1 MGEKEKKI
9 LKKQK
14 INNDSVFLHYT
25 GSMFGIGFSAFS
37 KEAIAKIDLLK
48 DRKDK
53 SGYIVLIPNI
63 DWLKRFDVQITPE
76 IHRILQQYWSGEL
89 SVVLEV
95 PDTRLKHISQNGKV
109 AFRIPTDKLLQEFIV
124 KIDQPIIS
132 TSVNKSG
139 KKPIQNLDD
148 IFSGFEGWFDF
159 AILPDDVQQSNNLP
173 STIIE
178 FSDDELNLIREG
190 SIPFSEIELS
200 YEAPQ
205 ILFVCTGNTCRSPI
219 AEYLAKNIITEK
231 GLKFSV
237 ASAGF
242 TADGMSI
249 SENSNYVLALNGID
263 ASDHVSTLL
272 NEENLRKSWLVLTM
286 TANHKNKIL
295 QLYPASASK
304 VYTISEYAGFNND
317 ITDPFGKDVEYYKN
331 TFEEINEKVKII
343 FEKIKEER

>member
-1 MGEKEKKI
+1 MKIYNELPDHQIKKDTI
-9 LKKQK
+9 
-14 INNDSVFLHYT
+14 FLHYT
-25 GSMFGIGFSAFS
+25 GSMFGIGCSAFS
-37 KEAIAKIDLLK
+37 KEAIAKIDSLK

-53 SGYIVLIPNI
+53 SGYIILIPDI
-63 DWLKRFDVQITPE
+63 DWLKRFDVQITPNV
-76 IHRILQQYWSGEL
+76 HRILQQYWAGEL

-95 PDTRLKHISQNGKV
+95 HDTTFQYVSQNGKV
-109 AFRIPTDKLLQEFIV
+109 AFRIPVDELLREFIV
-124 KIDQPIIS
+124 KMDQPVIS

-139 KKPIQNLDD
+139 EKPVQNLDE
-148 IFSGFEGWFDF
+148 ILIGFESLFDF

-178 FSDDELNLIREG
+178 FSDGKLDLIREG
-190 SIPFSEIELS
+190 SISFSEIELS

-219 AEYLAKNIITEK
+219 AEYLAKRIINEK
-231 GLKFSV
+231 DLKFRT

-242 TADGMSI
+242 TADGMPI
-249 SENSNYVLALNGID
+249 SENSERVLALNEID
-263 ASDHVSTLL
+263 ASEHTSTLL

-295 QLYPASASK
+295 QLYPASTSK
-304 VYTISEYAGFNND
+304 VYKLSEYSGLDND
-317 ITDPFGKDVEYYKN
+317 IADPIGKDIEYYKN

>member
-1 MGEKEKKI
+1 MKI
-9 LKKQK
+9 F
-14 INNDSVFLHYT
+14 NNISKLNLSEDSIYLHYT
-25 GSMFGIGFSAFS
+25 GSMFGIGCSAFS
-37 KEAIAKIDLLK
+37 KEAVAKIDSLK

-53 SGYIVLIPNI
+53 QGYIVLIPEI
-63 DWLKRFDVQITPE
+63 DWLKRFDVQITSG
-76 IHRILQQYWSGEL
+76 IHRILQQYWAGEL

-95 PDTRLKHISQNGKV
+95 HDPKLKHISQNGKV
-109 AFRIPTDKLLQEFIV
+109 AFRIPTDELLRDFINKL
-124 KIDQPIIS
+124 DQPIIS

-139 KKPIQNLDD
+139 KKPVQNLDE
-148 IFSGFEGWFDF
+148 ILAGFESWFDF
-159 AILPDDVQQSNNLP
+159 AILPDDAKQSNNLP

-178 FSDDELNLIREG
+178 LSNRKLNLIREG
-190 SIPFSEIELS
+190 SIKFSEIELS

-219 AEYLAKNIITEK
+219 AEYLAKIIITEK
-231 GLKFSV
+231 ELKLRV

-242 TADGMSI
+242 TTDGMPI
-249 SENSNYVLALNGID
+249 SENSNYVLALHGID
-263 ASDHVSTLL
+263 ASVHTSTLL

-304 VYTISEYAGFNND
+304 VYTLSEYTGFNND
-317 ITDPFGKDVEYYKN
+317 ITDPFGKDIEYYKN

>member
-1 MGEKEKKI
+1 MKIFNELSNHKIEKDAI
-9 LKKQK
+9 
-14 INNDSVFLHYT
+14 FLHYT
-25 GSMFGIGFSAFS
+25 GSMFGIGCSAFS

-48 DRKDK
+48 DRKEK
-53 SGYIVLIPNI
+53 QGYIVLIPDI
-63 DWLKRFDVQITPE
+63 DWLKRFDIQISPE
-76 IHRILQQYWSGEL
+76 LHRILQQYWAGEL
-89 SVVLEV
+89 SVILEV
-95 PDTRLKHISQNGKV
+95 PDPRFQHISQNGKV
-109 AFRIPTDKLLQEFIV
+109 AFRIPTDELLREYIIKL
-124 KIDQPIIS
+124 DQPIIS

-148 IFSGFEGWFDF
+148 ILTGYESWFDF
-159 AILPDDVQQSNNLP
+159 AILPDDAKQSNNLP

-178 FSDDELNLIREG
+178 FSDEKLNLIREG
-190 SIPFSEIELS
+190 SIPFSEIESS

-205 ILFVCTGNTCRSPI
+205 ILFVCTGNTCRSPM
-219 AEYLAKNIITEK
+219 AEYLTKRIITEK
-231 GLKFSV
+231 ELNFRV

-242 TADGMSI
+242 VTDGMAI

-263 ASDHVSTLL
+263 ASEHTSTLL

-304 VYTISEYAGFNND
+304 VYTLSEYAGFSSD
-317 ITDPFGKDVEYYKN
+317 ITDPFGKDIEYYKN

>member
-1 MGEKEKKI
+1 MKIYNELPEHKIEK
-9 LKKQK
+9 
-14 INNDSVFLHYT
+14 DATFLHYT
-25 GSMFGIGFSAFS
+25 GNMFGIGCSAFS

-53 SGYIVLIPNI
+53 SGYIVLIPDV
-63 DWLKRFDVQITPE
+63 DWLNRFDVQITPK
-76 IHRILQQYWSGEL
+76 INRILQQYWSGEL
-89 SVVLEV
+89 SVILEV
-95 PDTRLKHISQNGKV
+95 PDPRLKHISQNGKV
-109 AFRIPTDKLLQEFIV
+109 AFRIPADELLREYIIKLDK
-124 KIDQPIIS
+124 PIIS

-139 KKPIQNLDD
+139 KKPFQNLDE
-148 IFSGFEGWFDF
+148 ISAGFGSWFDF

-178 FSDDELNLIREG
+178 FTDEKLSLIREG

-219 AEYLAKNIITEK
+219 AEYLARRIITEK
-231 GLKFSV
+231 NLKFRT

-242 TADGMSI
+242 TADGMPI
-249 SENSNYVLALNGID
+249 SKNSNYVLALHGID
-263 ASDHVSTLL
+263 ASEHTSSLL
-272 NEENLRKSWLVLTM
+272 NEEYLRRSWLVLTM
-286 TANHKNKIL
+286 TTNHKNKIL

-304 VYTISEYAGFNND
+304 VYTLSEYAGFNND
-317 ITDPFGKDVEYYKN
+317 ITDPFGKDIEYYKN

>member
-1 MGEKEKKI
+1 MKIYNYIKKVN
-9 LKKQK
+9 K
-14 INNDSVFLHYT
+14 IKDSIFLHYT
-25 GSMFGIGFSAFS
+25 GSMFGIGCSAFS
-37 KEAIAKIDLLK
+37 KEAVAKIDSLK

-53 SGYIVLIPNI
+53 SGYIVLIPDI
-63 DWLKRFDVQITPE
+63 DWLKRFDVQITPKVN
-76 IHRILQQYWSGEL
+76 RILQQYWAGEL
-89 SVVLEV
+89 SVILEV
-95 PDTRLKHISQNGKV
+95 HDPRFNDISQNGKV
-109 AFRIPTDKLLQEFIV
+109 AFRIPTDELLREYIIKL
-124 KIDQPIIS
+124 DQPIIS

-139 KKPIQNLDD
+139 NKPVQNLDE
-148 IFSGFEGWFDF
+148 ILAGFESWFDF

-178 FSDDELNLIREG
+178 FSDENLSLIREG

-200 YEAPQ
+200 YEVPQ

-219 AEYLAKNIITEK
+219 AEYLAKKIITKKE
-231 GLKFSV
+231 LKLRAASV
-237 ASAGF
+237 GF
-242 TADGMSI
+242 TADGMPI
-249 SENSNYVLALNGID
+249 SENSNYVLALHGID
-263 ASDHVSTLL
+263 ASEHTSTLL

-304 VYTISEYAGFNND
+304 VYTLSEYAGFSSD
-317 ITDPFGKDVEYYKN
+317 ITDPFGKDIEYYKN